1 MIIKKIFS
9 IVSIVL
15 GIMTI
20 FEGILSFSDITIR
33 GVFGRILLAPRECLF
48 ISERCSGTFYLK
60 IFILVSIIGLI
71 VGLLS
76 FKFKCGKIPSILGII
91 LSLIGLIIWLFI
103 WFWIIGWTY
112 A

>member
-1 MIIKKIFS
+1 MKKILP

-15 GIMTI
+15 GAMGT
-20 FEGILSFSDITIR
+20 FEGILSFSDITIK
-33 GVFGRILLAPRECLF
+33 GILGKILLVPRECLF
-48 ISERCSGTFYLK
+48 ISERCSGIFYLK
-60 IFILVSIIGLI
+60 IFILASIIGLI
-71 VGLLS
+71 VGILS
-76 FKFKCGKIPSILGII
+76 FKLKRSKILSILGII